1 MHVVTVLLWIGGV
14 SFVTIIIFPML
25 VRMGDSLEKVL
36 MFQSVENVFVR
47 LARYYVVV
55 VGITGFLLLYLT
67 DQFSKL
73 FTMETLGITFM
84 LIVWGLY
91 SFILLFERK
100 IFAKLFADSKKY
112 DPDKIMVGEMRDS
125 ETAQIAVQSALT
137 GHLVFTTVHANNVF
151 DVMSRFMHMEVDPY
165 SFVSALNG
173 ILAQRLV
180 RVNCPHCSIED
191 HPSATLLADSGLDE
205 QTAATMHFR
214 VGKGCEHCRG
224 TGFKGR
230 RAIAEILTLNDE
242 IRELII
248 ARQPLRILREAAKRN
263 GTRFLR
269 EIALDMVASGESTL
283 QEINRATFVIR

>member
-1 MHVVTVLLWIGGV
+1 MYDNVILIYKRKELDMLVPVITAMHVVTVLLWIGGV

-112 DPDKIMVGEMRDS
+112 DPDKIMVRLS
-125 ETAQIAVQSALT
+125 R
-137 GHLVFTTVHANNVF
+137 GHWV
-151 DVMSRFMHMEVDPY
+151 
-165 SFVSALNG
+165 
-173 ILAQRLV
+173 ILALSLAAVFMGVLV
-180 RVNCPHCSIED
+180 NHSKN
-191 HPSATLLADSGLDE
+191 L
-205 QTAATMHFR
+205 F
-214 VGKGCEHCRG
+214 
-224 TGFKGR
+224 
-230 RAIAEILTLNDE
+230 
-242 IRELII
+242 
-248 ARQPLRILREAAKRN
+248 
-263 GTRFLR
+263 
-269 EIALDMVASGESTL
+269 
-283 QEINRATFVIR
+283 

>member
-1 MHVVTVLLWIGGV
+1 MLVPVITAMHVVTVLLWIGGV

-112 DPDKIMVGEMRDS
+112 DPDKIMVRLS
-125 ETAQIAVQSALT
+125 R
-137 GHLVFTTVHANNVF
+137 GHWV
-151 DVMSRFMHMEVDPY
+151 
-165 SFVSALNG
+165 
-173 ILAQRLV
+173 ILALSLAAVFMGVLV
-180 RVNCPHCSIED
+180 NHSKN
-191 HPSATLLADSGLDE
+191 L
-205 QTAATMHFR
+205 F
-214 VGKGCEHCRG
+214 
-224 TGFKGR
+224 
-230 RAIAEILTLNDE
+230 
-242 IRELII
+242 
-248 ARQPLRILREAAKRN
+248 
-263 GTRFLR
+263 
-269 EIALDMVASGESTL
+269 
-283 QEINRATFVIR
+283 

>member
-1 MHVVTVLLWIGGV
+1 MYYNVILKYKRKELEMLVPVITAIHVVTVLLWIGGV

-112 DPDKIMVGEMRDS
+112 DPDKIMVRLS
-125 ETAQIAVQSALT
+125 R
-137 GHLVFTTVHANNVF
+137 GHWV
-151 DVMSRFMHMEVDPY
+151 
-165 SFVSALNG
+165 
-173 ILAQRLV
+173 ILALSLV
-180 RVNCPHCSIED
+180 AVFMGVLVNHSKN
-191 HPSATLLADSGLDE
+191 L
-205 QTAATMHFR
+205 F
-214 VGKGCEHCRG
+214 
-224 TGFKGR
+224 
-230 RAIAEILTLNDE
+230 
-242 IRELII
+242 
-248 ARQPLRILREAAKRN
+248 
-263 GTRFLR
+263 
-269 EIALDMVASGESTL
+269 
-283 QEINRATFVIR
+283 